1 MKRRKLFSQIAM
13 GAAGAGL
20 VSACSRSE
28 QVFSPSTGGEGS
40 SGARVEWRMATS
52 WPENLDI
59 VFGTAQQICDRVSQL
74 TQGRFTITA
83 FPAGGIAPPLEI
95 LDTVQTSGAECGH
108 TAGYY
113 YTSKNRAFAFAT
125 SMPFG
130 LNPHQHVAWL
140 YGAGGLELIRGLY
153 ADFDVVNFP
162 AGSTGNQ
169 MGGWFREKVGSMSDM
184 QAIKMR
190 MPGLGGEV
198 LKRMGAEAQNLPP
211 NEILLGLERGNID
224 AAEWVGPYEDEK
236 LGLNQYASYYYYPGW
251 HEPGTTY
258 ELIVNR
264 AAWERLPEEY
274 RSALELASF
283 EAQVTMLSRY
293 DAVNREALQRLIS
306 GGTELIA
313 YNAEIIQGAQQ
324 AANDLYAEYA
334 SQDSQFREIY
344 ENWNAFRQEI
354 YRWNSV
360 NERSFADLIFE
371 NA

>member
-1 MKRRKLFSQIAM
+1 MKRRNLFKQVAL
-13 GAAGAGL
+13 GATGASL
-20 VSACSRSE
+20 ASACGNQRVFTLDEDGGDGRS
-28 QVFSPSTGGEGS
+28 P
-40 SGARVEWRMATS
+40 RVEWRMATS

-59 VFGTAQQICDRVSQL
+59 VFGTAQLICDRVSEL
-74 TQGRFTITA
+74 TGGNFTIKA
-83 FPAGGIAPPLEI
+83 FAAGGIAPPLEI
-95 LDTVQTSGAECGH
+95 LDTVQSSSAECGH

-130 LNPHQHVAWL
+130 LNPHQHLAWL
-140 YGAGGLELIRGLY
+140 YGAGGLELVRDLY
-153 ADFDVVNFP
+153 ADFGVINFP

-169 MGGWFREKVGSMSDM
+169 MGGWFRNKVGSMSEM
-184 QAIKMR
+184 QGLKMR

-198 LKRMGAEAQNLPP
+198 LKRIGADAQNMPP

-236 LGLNQYASYYYYPGW
+236 LGLNQYAPFYYYPGW

-264 AAWERLPEEY
+264 DAYERLPEGY
-274 RSALELASF
+274 RQALQVVSF
-283 EAQVTMLSRY
+283 EAQVHMLSQY

-306 GGTELIA
+306 SGTELIV
-313 YNAEIIQGAQQ
+313 YTEEILQGAQQ
-324 AANDLYAEYA
+324 ATNDLYAEYA
-334 SQDSQFREIY
+334 GQDSTFKRLY
-344 ENWNAFRQEI
+344 DNWNAFREGI

-360 NERSFADLIFE
+360 NERSFADLIFSS
-371 NA
+371 

>member
-1 MKRRKLFSQIAM
+1 MKRRRLFNQLTL
-13 GAAGAGL
+13 GAIGAG
-20 VSACSRSE
+20 VASACSTSPT
-28 QVFSPSTGGEGS
+28 VFTPNSS
-40 SGARVEWRMATS
+40 SGGDTPRIEWRMATS

-59 VFGTAQQICDRVSQL
+59 VFGTAQRMCDRISEL
-74 TQGRFTITA
+74 TQGNFSITA

-95 LDTVQTSGAECGH
+95 LDTVQAGTAECGH

-130 LNPHQHVAWL
+130 LNPHQHVSWL
-140 YGAGGLELIRGLY
+140 YGAGGLDLIRSIYG
-153 ADFDVVNFP
+153 DFGVINFP

-169 MGGWFREKVGSMSDM
+169 MGGWFRNKVNSVSEM

-258 ELIVNR
+258 ELVVNQ
-264 AAWERLPEEY
+264 AAWERLPAEY
-274 RSALELASF
+274 RQAVELAAF
-283 EAQVTMLSRY
+283 EAQVRMLAEY

-306 GGTELIA
+306 SGTELIS
-313 YNAEIIQGAQQ
+313 YTPEIIQGART

-334 SQDSQFREIY
+334 SQDASFRQIY
-344 ENWNAFRQEI
+344 DNWNAFRGGI
-354 YRWNSV
+354 YRWNNI
-360 NERSFADLIFE
+360 NERSFAELISSDT
-371 NA
+371 